1 MVFYNGSAEE
11 GRRNFKALLDL
22 GSYLLIKRIISST
35 WLHTSGPVHDTT
47 GEIPYERVNGM
58 QVRMVYASG
67 FILF

>member
-1 MVFYNGSAEE
+1 MVRQKRVGEISKLFLTLVRIS
-11 GRRNFKALLDL
+11 L
-22 GSYLLIKRIISST
+22 SKRIISST
-35 WLHTSGPVHDTT
+35 WLRTSGPVHDTT